1 MSLFAI
7 SFSGAGGAL
16 RAAVI
21 RLSLF
26 LCALAGL
33 APAQATTLSR
43 VSFDDLVQRSTG
55 IVRGRIV
62 GSYSDARG
70 SLIYTY
76 YKVQV
81 QDRWKGAPAAQVEV
95 QIPGGTFGGQQQN
108 YLGTPQLTEGAEYVF
123 FLWTGPSGANHLLG
137 LSQGILDVTRN
148 ADGELVLKGQS
159 TDALIMDSAGRNAAA
174 EPLRMKLSDFGTR
187 VSGALKAGAKAK

>member
-1 MSLFAI
+1 M
-7 SFSGAGGAL
+7 
-16 RAAVI
+16 I

-33 APAQATTLSR
+33 STAEATTLSR
-43 VSFDDLVQRSTG
+43 VSFEDLVQKSTG

-62 GSYSDARG
+62 GSYSDVRG

-81 QDRWKGAPAAQVEV
+81 EDRWKGAAAAQVEV

-137 LSQGILDVTRN
+137 LSQGILDVTR
-148 ADGELVLKGQS
+148 DGNGEVVLQGQA
-159 TDALIMDSAGRNAAA
+159 TDALVMDSAGRNTAA